1 MKSQMIDSTPGDV
14 LSARAAYNER
24 LARLADKTRAVWFP
38 LAILVILLVLPLVQ
52 FVGNYNYML
61 HLVLLTASYVAMA
74 AGWNI
79 LGGFAG
85 YVSLG
90 HNVFFAIG
98 GYFAGMIL
106 ARFGISA
113 IIMAPVAG
121 LVAAAFGYAIGLI
134 TLRVRGPAFIIS
146 SIAMV
151 MIARL
156 LFDNWHFV
164 GGANGVTL
172 PAPNLSSQWAKLP
185 YYYAMVAIAAVT
197 VWSSYRIKHSKF
209 GLGLRAI
216 SKDEIKAESA
226 GIDTRFYKVT
236 AFAISAFFIGMTGAV
251 WGEYLTYIRPSIFL
265 VILIAAN
272 MVLMCILGGK
282 GTVAGPVIGAVL
294 LVAFNEFFVAMMG
307 ASELNILGTG
317 VIMAVM
323 LMFFP
328 LGIVGT
334 LALKGKLPRI
344 LNWD

>member
-1 MKSQMIDSTPGDV
+1 MAAGLDTETAGGV
-14 LSARAAYNER
+14 LEARRAYNAG
-24 LARLADKTRAVWFP
+24 LARKADQTRATWFP
-38 LAILVILLVLPLVQ
+38 VVVLVVLAALPALQ
-52 FVGNYNYML
+52 FTGNYNYLL

-74 AGWNI
+74 SSWNI
-79 LGGFAG
+79 LGGFTG
-85 YVSLG
+85 YISLG

-98 GYFAGMIL
+98 GYFAGIIYARYGVPALLL
-106 ARFGISA
+106 A
-113 IIMAPVAG
+113 PLAG
-121 LVAAAFGYAIGLI
+121 VVAAVFGYLIGLI
-134 TLRVRGPAFIIS
+134 TLRVRGPSFIIS
-146 SIAMV
+146 SIALV

-164 GGANGVTL
+164 GAANGVTL
-172 PAPNLSSQWAKLP
+172 PVTELSAQWSKLP
-185 YYYAMVAIAAVT
+185 YYYAMLAIAAVT
-197 VWSSYRIKHSKF
+197 VWASYRIKHSKF

-236 AFAISAFFIGMTGAV
+236 AFALSAFFVGMTGAV

-282 GTVAGPVIGAVL
+282 GTIAGPVIGAIL
-294 LVAFNEFFVAMMG
+294 LMAFNEAFVATLG
-307 ASELNILGTG
+307 ASEINILGTG
-317 VIMAVM
+317 LIMALV

-328 LGIVGT
+328 LGVVGT
-334 LALKGKLPRI
+334 LAQKGRLPRV

>member
-1 MKSQMIDSTPGDV
+1 MKSEMVETSASDV
-14 LSARAAYNER
+14 LIARAAHNER
-24 LARLADKTRAVWFP
+24 LALRADKTRAVWFP
-38 LAILVILLVLPLVQ
+38 LTVLALLLLLPLMQ
-52 FVGNYNYML
+52 FAGNYNYVL
-61 HLVLLTASYVAMA
+61 HMVLLTASYVAMA

-85 YVSLG
+85 YISLG

-106 ARFGISA
+106 ARYGISA

-156 LFDNWHFV
+156 LFDNWRFV

-172 PAPNLSSQWAKLP
+172 PPPDLSAQWAKLP
-185 YYYAMVAIAAVT
+185 YYYAMVAIAALT
-197 VWSSYRIKHSKF
+197 VWCSYRIKHSKF

-294 LVAFNEFFVAMMG
+294 LVAFNEFFVATMG

-317 VIMAVM
+317 VIMAVT

-334 LALKGKLPRI
+334 LAFKGKLPRI